1 MKVGEMISAYTEYRR
16 AIGEKFD
23 SNDRRLR
30 NFMKF
35 VGPEEDVGIITSELC
50 ERYLSENTAGN
61 PRLRLDRHIILDGL
75 LKWAFAREYIRSNP
89 MPADRPQRPESARP
103 YIYSDGE
110 LKALFDNAL
119 TYQRGKSSLYPE
131 TMRAILQVTYML
143 GLRISET
150 LNLKTSDI
158 DLGDQ
163 TVIIKESKFY
173 KSRVV
178 PFNGQ
183 VRQLLMSYIKWK
195 DKVGQ
200 DCSAESYLFQN
211 KNGIRP
217 NRDTVEMNFGKI
229 RRDAGI
235 TRSDGAGMPP
245 RLHDLRH
252 TFATRR
258 LIAWYDAGMDVQ
270 KLLPSLS
277 TYLGHTQLAHTSVY
291 LSMTDRLLS
300 LANNRFEAFYE
311 GGQENE

>member
-1 MKVGEMISAYTEYRR
+1 MKVREMISAYTEYRK

-23 SNDRRLR
+23 TNATRLR

-35 VGPEEDVGIITSELC
+35 SGPEEDVSIITDELC
-50 ERYLSENTAGN
+50 EQYLNKDATGN

-75 LKWAFAREYIRSNP
+75 FKWALARGYINYNP
-89 MPADRPQRPESARP
+89 LPADRPQRPEGTPP
-103 YIYSDGE
+103 YIYSTDE

-119 TYQRGKSSLYPE
+119 TYQRGRSSLYPE
-131 TMRAILQVTYML
+131 TMRAVLQITYML
-143 GLRISET
+143 GLRIGET

-158 DLGDQ
+158 DLKNQ
-163 TVIIKESKFY
+163 TAIIKESKFY

-178 PFNGQ
+178 PFNDQ
-183 VRQLLMSYIKWK
+183 VCRLLIGYVEWKRQM
-195 DKVGQ
+195 GQ
-200 DCSAESYLFQN
+200 DCSSESYLFLN
-211 KNGIRP
+211 KYGVRP
-217 NRDTVEMNFGKI
+217 SREIVEIHFSKI

-235 TRSDGAGMPP
+235 TRTDGAAMMP

-252 TFATRR
+252 TFATHR

-300 LANNRFEAFYE
+300 LANNRFESFYI
-311 GGQENE
+311 GGKEDE